1 MTIDQTTT
9 IMITAVQIKL
19 EDITLT
25 GLIWSV
31 ADALPIGG
39 QVAERVAAVDG
50 PIRLDLRALFVALSL
65 RCMAAL
71 DQYDEAPPAAVDASV
86 RVPILAAIARVLG
99 ERGLGARVTEL
110 LAYVVCKR
118 SLQAV
123 FRAFP
128 ALSSLLVVASSD
140 EFDSLDGVGAPALTA
155 LDWTVAINSVEVFSE
170 EDAHSFRRLADPL
183 IAVVRAAPALA
194 SVAVHSWVGVAL
206 GSVPYRVARHA
217 PNLRSLS
224 VMCPDGEGT
233 FEFNLRIASREW
245 RAFLAVCPPA
255 IEHIAF
261 HGLSSPLDTADM
273 ALLLR
278 CAPQLRSLE
287 LLTEAAW
294 PEAMTSTSRQERAH
308 HPEEE
313 EEEEEEDDEQPSSR
327 RRLMLPAISEA
338 EFRDCEALLAGR
350 NSEPSTSLQRLAIVG
365 AVHATVEQVL
375 LPLIRGSGCGVESVR
390 VWLCNTADSKRV
402 VLEALAHNAGA
413 VRDVVVP
420 HNAVDDT
427 LLRQLVRA
435 TALERFAAIK
445 PALFAFD
452 SAGVTVDEPERFDPQ
467 LLLDLLHACR
477 AFASSCC
484 TASSPPPRWCVPSA
498 SWRTCACLVGTKR
511 SARPSAK
518 PATCCATRRCSAR
531 CSTCGCTWRIAPN
544 RRRLST
550 RSHRRRWRRAWCAVS
565 FKGSRC

>member
-1 MTIDQTTT
+1 M
-9 IMITAVQIKL
+9 
-19 EDITLT
+19 
-25 GLIWSV
+25 
-31 ADALPIGG
+31 
-39 QVAERVAAVDG
+39 
-50 PIRLDLRALFVALSL
+50 
-65 RCMAAL
+65 
-71 DQYDEAPPAAVDASV
+71 
-86 RVPILAAIARVLG
+86 
-99 ERGLGARVTEL
+99 
-110 LAYVVCKR
+110 
-118 SLQAV
+118 
-123 FRAFP
+123 
-128 ALSSLLVVASSD
+128 
-140 EFDSLDGVGAPALTA
+140 
-155 LDWTVAINSVEVFSE
+155 FSE

-294 PEAMTSTSRQERAH
+294 PEAMTSTSRQERARR
-308 HPEEE
+308 EGEE

-350 NSEPSTSLQRLAIVG
+350 NSEPSRSLQRLAIVD

-427 LLRQLVRA
+427 LLRQLARA

-477 AFASSCC
+477 ELRELVLHGIQPTAALVRAVGQLAHLRVFGWHEEERETESEACDVLRDATLFRSLQYLWVHVADHAEPSPFVNALTSTPLAPRVVRGQFQGLAVLTSAIRVRWHENFDLSAGQRDLAFAEFE
-484 TASSPPPRWCVPSA
+484 RQD
-498 SWRTCACLVGTKR
+498 
-511 SARPSAK
+511 
-518 PATCCATRRCSAR
+518 
-531 CSTCGCTWRIAPN
+531 
-544 RRRLST
+544 
-550 RSHRRRWRRAWCAVS
+550 
-565 FKGSRC
+565 